1 MKLMYTRPQDGGVN
15 IVIAADKLA
24 IEKVLGELTQEAYEA
39 HILEK
44 SIPEEAIN
52 VKLITD
58 DDLPNNR
65 EFRNAWVDKTQ
76 DTKVNIDLEKAKE
89 LKLAE
94 LRSLRDE
101 ELVKLDQIFMIA
113 FEKGEDLTEIK
124 ERKSFLR
131 DATEPLKSL
140 KVEGVDDE
148 AVLNQIR
155 ELATLEV

>member
-1 MKLMYTRPQDGGVN
+1 MTWLRRLLLLIFLTLSSAY
-15 IVIAADKLA
+15 
-24 IEKVLGELTQEAYEA
+24 VLIFCL
-39 HILEK
+39 
-44 SIPEEAIN
+44 
-52 VKLITD
+52 
-58 DDLPNNR
+58 
-65 EFRNAWVDKTQ
+65 RNS
-76 DTKVNIDLEKAKE
+76 TKVNIDLEKAKE